1 MHGQSCCF
9 YETYSVLDISFAVAI
24 IVVRSPLEVR
34 GYGFPLVFTS
44 ITPSYFDKKK
54 KKKKRKEKP
63 KGPLSCAFSHLLIKY
78 TQQFEILMAGQSLV
92 TKSSDTGNPWTR
104 TALHV

>member
-54 KKKKRKEKP
+54 EKKKEKRNQ
-63 KGPLSCAFSHLLIKY
+63 KGHLAVHFPTY
-78 TQQFEILMAGQSLV
+78 SLNIPSNL
-92 TKSSDTGNPWTR
+92 KS
-104 TALHV
+104 